1 MLPSTIYK
9 SKQFFALVIKL
20 FIVIGCL
27 YFIYNKLYHHQQI
40 RFSDFYQK
48 LIENEDFSIKTLLF
62 LLIFSFINWM
72 LEITKWKNLA
82 THVKNIS
89 FPSAI
94 KQSLASLT
102 VSLITPNRIG
112 EYGAKAIYFNKEI
125 RIKILGLNLLGNL
138 YQLITTSIFG
148 VFGISYLLLTF
159 NIELPLKPI
168 LFLFGICVVLFLIVW
183 IFFKMNISFKGYS
196 IKSLFLFTQKIS
208 GKLHFKTAVI
218 SILRYIVFVHQFYYL
233 LVVFHVDITYSQ
245 ALTSIFSMYF
255 IASIIPMLSLLDVV
269 VKSSIAIWVFSFF
282 NSNPTNILS
291 IVLIMWIFNF
301 AFPSILGSYFVLTFK
316 NQNLIATKE

>member
-183 IFFKMNISFKGYS
+183 IFLK
-196 IKSLFLFTQKIS
+196 
-208 GKLHFKTAVI
+208 
-218 SILRYIVFVHQFYYL
+218 
-233 LVVFHVDITYSQ
+233 
-245 ALTSIFSMYF
+245 
-255 IASIIPMLSLLDVV
+255 
-269 VKSSIAIWVFSFF
+269 
-282 NSNPTNILS
+282 
-291 IVLIMWIFNF
+291 
-301 AFPSILGSYFVLTFK
+301 
-316 NQNLIATKE
+316 